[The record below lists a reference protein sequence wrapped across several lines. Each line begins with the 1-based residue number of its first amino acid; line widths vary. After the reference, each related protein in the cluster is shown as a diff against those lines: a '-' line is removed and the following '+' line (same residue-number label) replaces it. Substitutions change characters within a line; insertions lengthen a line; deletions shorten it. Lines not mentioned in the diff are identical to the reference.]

1 MIYAHF
7 YAHSTNLT
15 FRDKSVHEM
24 LAAVEMSAFDGIN
37 EQEFEVMW
45 KNKKEQDASTSR
57 LNPWASGVTNILAG
71 I

>member
-1 MIYAHF
+1 
-7 YAHSTNLT
+7 
-15 FRDKSVHEM
+15 M